1 MSDIRV
7 ELREP
12 RATCETVRTGGAAIF
27 KWEWDDHFRAALSPL
42 RRSDSSKAHSLLEQ
56 SWGTGWSLDS
66 IGAAAPAVLRVAE
79 SFGGL
84 RPGQELFVSAPAPGI
99 GTCACW
105 WPWGDGETIS
115 VRIALLAERVPD
127 EEMPA
132 LVSEF
137 RSWFAV

>member
-1 MSDIRV
+1 MSDTRV
-7 ELREP
+7 DLSGP
-12 RATCETVRTGGAAIF
+12 RAICEAVRSGGAAIF
-27 KWEWDDHFRAALSPL
+27 KWEWDDRFRAALSPF

-56 SWGTGWSLDS
+56 SFGTGWRIDS

-79 SFGGL
+79 FFGGL
-84 RPGQELFVSAPAPGI
+84 RPGQELFVSAPGPAV

-115 VRIALLAERVPD
+115 VRIALLTESVS
-127 EEMPA
+127 EQEKPA
-132 LVSEF
+132 LISEF